1 MEVIEPVAP
10 DLGVG
15 LGSEGVSEDAV
26 ASEGHPKEDPGLVAA
41 ALPYSVIKRIVRT
54 ASPGVSFDREAIAG
68 FARIAQAFALFA
80 TDGALVELSKE
91 AEKVKKS
98 GKSKSNAPPVRSL
111 KTLTA
116 DHVMRFLTAELPP
129 IATKVASLFPDLM
142 PGDFKP
148 AGVQLLEKLG
158 EQSKFAAQAS
168 PQKGVAPGKSAGF
181 FGSAQAVPASKK
193 RAVGGGAEPA
203 SKKPRRGAAAVAA
216 AVAASDSALG
226 ASPTPSSAKKEAK
239 QKAALAPAAG
249 SAPLSNFFGASST
262 SARAAPPEQ
271 AEVTPVEADA
281 LLPEPEPVKDLF
293 ESFAFAQPSNS
304 EPVEEKPKPSNL
316 DAFAQFAF
324 TQPSVL
330 EAVEE
335 AAQPRDLAV
344 VEEDATQPGDPAP
357 MDEEATQPG
366 DSALMEG
373 EATQPGD
380 PEMDEDALAREAVQE
395 NAAPMEQDAQP
406 QDQQSVG
413 EEA

>member
-10 DLGVG
+10 ELAAASLGVG

-80 TDGALVELSKE
+80 TDGALAELSKE

-168 PQKGVAPGKSAGF
+168 PQKGVAPSGRVQAFSARLRLLRPARSGLLVAAL
-181 FGSAQAVPASKK
+181 SRQARSLAAGLLQSLLQLLPVIVHSVLPQ
-193 RAVGGGAEPA
+193 RHP
-203 SKKPRRGAAAVAA
+203 PRRRRQ
-216 AVAASDSALG
+216 SRRRLWHLLLG
-226 ASPTPSSAKKEAK
+226 VRRFPTFSEH
-239 QKAALAPAAG
+239 PARRRG
-249 SAPLSNFFGASST
+249 
-262 SARAAPPEQ
+262 Q
-271 AEVTPVEADA
+271 
-281 LLPEPEPVKDLF
+281 LLR
-293 ESFAFAQPSNS
+293 SRQ
-304 EPVEEKPKPSNL
+304 
-316 DAFAQFAF
+316 
-324 TQPSVL
+324 
-330 EAVEE
+330 
-335 AAQPRDLAV
+335 R
-344 VEEDATQPGDPAP
+344 
-357 MDEEATQPG
+357 
-366 DSALMEG
+366 
-373 EATQPGD
+373 
-380 PEMDEDALAREAVQE
+380 
-395 NAAPMEQDAQP
+395 
-406 QDQQSVG
+406 
-413 EEA
+413 